1 MYLQLAIVGRGEG
14 NQTKT
19 SSVGQTNLLALV
31 LGLTFQRWPV
41 EEQVTPVQEKAREP
55 HPETDFGSWKM
66 SL

>member
-19 SSVGQTNLLALV
+19 SSVGQSNLLALV
-31 LGLTFQRWPV
+31 LGLTFQHWPM
-41 EEQVTPVQEKAREP
+41 EEQVTSVLEKVREP
-55 HPETDFGSWKM
+55 HPETDFGSWNM